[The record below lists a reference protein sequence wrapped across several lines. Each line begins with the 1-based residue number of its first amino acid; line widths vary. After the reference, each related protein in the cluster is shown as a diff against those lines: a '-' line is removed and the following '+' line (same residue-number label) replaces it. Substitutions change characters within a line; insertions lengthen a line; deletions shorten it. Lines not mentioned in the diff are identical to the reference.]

1 MAHCPQVVDFG
12 RLDLR
17 DDSNEIG
24 RVTQITVMQKELHTG
39 FMAISVNVVDTT
51 SVETRGTTDN
61 TMDLRKLVR
70 KK

>member
-1 MAHCPQVVDFG
+1 MAHCPKIVNFG

-17 DDSNEIG
+17 DDTNEIG

-39 FMAISVNVVDTT
+39 FMAIFVNMVDAT

-61 TMDLRKLVR
+61 TMNL
-70 KK
+70 